1 MDFYMKDK
9 HSYLADTLL
18 VRLLVANCADER
30 RQTEKQKDRL
40 TDRQT
45 VLFLKLVCSTIAG
58 PVLRQSCGN
67 CQTVDLQT
75 F

>member
-9 HSYLADTLL
+9 HSYLANTLL

-45 VLFLKLVCSTIAG
+45 VLFLRTGLFHHCWASPAA
-58 PVLRQSCGN
+58 VLRKLSNG
-67 CQTVDLQT
+67 
-75 F
+75 